1 MKEQEEWKIWPPY
14 EIFYIESLLT
24 KTKTAVDSSFI
35 FPYKTTCFAGGHVLK
50 AMPIFVL

>member
-1 MKEQEEWKIWPPY
+1 MKGQEEWKIWPPH

-35 FPYKTTCFAGGHVLK
+35 FLEERNRYLTL
-50 AMPIFVL
+50 